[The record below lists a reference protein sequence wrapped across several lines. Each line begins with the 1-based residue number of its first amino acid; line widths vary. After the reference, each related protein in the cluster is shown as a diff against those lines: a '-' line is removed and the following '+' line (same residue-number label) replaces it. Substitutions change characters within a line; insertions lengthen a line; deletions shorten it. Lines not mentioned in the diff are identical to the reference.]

1 MQLKI
6 KEKTNKALQ
15 GDEKQLDIASSQK
28 ESSTDSFLK
37 KKVLKKLLMKE
48 HMKYEI

>member
-28 ESSTDSFLK
+28 ESSTDSFFK
-37 KKVLKKLLMKE
+37 KE
-48 HMKYEI
+48 SFEEIANERTYEI